1 MGGTQKKLTKGYTS
15 DPRRWVGVNVKEK
28 RVVKVVWKRKGLSG
42 AIADF
47 STLTALTWLDLS
59 YNSLTSID
67 AGIGSLPALTYLF
80 LSNNKIA
87 GTIPPELGNLSSLL
101 LLSLHNNMFEGEV
114 PSYLANLCQL
124 ENLSLRGN
132 KLTPLPASFLN
143 TQEKVQIYLASLMRG
158 NGTTL
163 DVCVVCIDAPG
174 ETRSQG

>member
-67 AGIGSLPALTYLF
+67 AGIGSLHMRAR
-80 LSNNKIA
+80 
-87 GTIPPELGNLSSLL
+87 
-101 LLSLHNNMFEGEV
+101 LLSLFCNERE
-114 PSYLANLCQL
+114 
-124 ENLSLRGN
+124 ELS
-132 KLTPLPASFLN
+132 KASV
-143 TQEKVQIYLASLMRG
+143 T
-158 NGTTL
+158 
-163 DVCVVCIDAPG
+163 
-174 ETRSQG
+174 